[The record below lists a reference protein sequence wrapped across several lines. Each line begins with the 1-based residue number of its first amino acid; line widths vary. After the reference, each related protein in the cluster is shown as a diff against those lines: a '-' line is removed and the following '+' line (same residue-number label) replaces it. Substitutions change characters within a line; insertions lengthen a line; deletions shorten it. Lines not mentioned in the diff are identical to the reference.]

1 MKTRLANRR
10 AEGYVDIAVS
20 VLILAF
26 LLAFAVNIF
35 SLLVKA
41 QDMEYFAREL
51 CDAAAS
57 SGRIGQEV
65 EDRYAELC
73 EETGLS
79 PEYSFEAEYFDPADK
94 TVQLGD
100 TITCTVSMSASILG
114 FGDNVFPVTLTG
126 SHSGLSRCYWK

>member
-1 MKTRLANRR
+1 MKKVLTNR
-10 AEGYVDIAVS
+10 ADGYVDTAVAVLIIAF
-20 VLILAF
+20 ILAF
-26 LLAFAVNIF
+26 SVSIF

-51 CDAAAS
+51 CEAAAS

-73 EETGLS
+73 GETDLS
-79 PEYSFEAEYFDPADK
+79 PEYLFTAQYFSSNEK

-100 TITCTVSMSASILG
+100 TITCTVTMSASVLG
-114 FGDNVFPVTLTG
+114 FGDKIFPVTLTG
-126 SHSGLSRCYWK
+126 SHSGLSKHYWK